1 MKIEVY
7 HGSIVKVEAP
17 ICNMG
22 RENLDFGRG
31 FYLTDIREQ
40 AVRWAVNVAQ
50 RQRKPAVVNRYL

>member
-7 HGSIVKVEAP
+7 HGSVVKVETP
-17 ICNMG
+17 ICHIG

-40 AVRWAVNVAQ
+40 AVRWAI
-50 RQRKPAVVNRYL
+50 L